1 MNFSLYIHIPFCVSK
16 CLYCDFYSVP
26 KNKILDSYVDSV
38 ITELSFRLNEYKID
52 GVINKLQSVYIG
64 GGTPSLLSFFQINKL
79 NDFFLSNNVFT
90 DDFEFTIEVNP
101 DDVSESFIEYINQT
115 LINRISCGLQS
126 MNDDVLQFVKR
137 RGSVFDNS
145 RALDLLKS
153 QWKKNFSV
161 DLICGLPGESEESF
175 FSGLNSILKYEPNHI
190 SMYSLTIEDSTP
202 LGKMFNSGK
211 IEYDFDF
218 ADYLWLKAKDFLE
231 KNGYDQYEVSNFSKK
246 GFESKHNLSY
256 WNHQSYL
263 GVGSGAT
270 GTVYNDDGSGIRWTN
285 TQNIERYINFWQEK
299 SNSFNIEKNDDIQ
312 ELEQIDVE
320 TSKIEFFLMGLR
332 KLSGITTKEF
342 ENIFHKPIDDKII
355 KVFKKWEQK
364 NLCKIQNEHNDSVRY
379 SLGKNGI
386 LFLNAFLEEIV

>member
-1 MNFSLYIHIPFCVSK
+1 M
-16 CLYCDFYSVP
+16 
-26 KNKILDSYVDSV
+26 
-38 ITELSFRLNEYKID
+38 
-52 GVINKLQSVYIG
+52 
-64 GGTPSLLSFFQINKL
+64 
-79 NDFFLSNNVFT
+79 
-90 DDFEFTIEVNP
+90 NP
-101 DDVSESFIEYINQT
+101 DDVSESFIEFINQT

-137 RGSVFDNS
+137 RGSVSDNS

-218 ADYLWLKAKDFLE
+218 ADNLWLKAKDFLE
-231 KNGYDQYEVSNFSKK
+231 ENGYDQYEVSNFSKK

-263 GVGSGAT
+263 GCGSGAT

-332 KLSGITTKEF
+332 KLSGITTKEY

-355 KVFKKWEQK
+355 KVFKKWEQN
-364 NLCKIQNEHNDSVRY
+364 NLCKSKEYQNIY
-379 SLGKNGI
+379 AFTQQLGCTVLI
-386 LFLNAFLEEIV
+386 SQLL

>member
-38 ITELSFRLNEYKID
+38 ITELNFRLNEYKID
-52 GVINKLQSVYIG
+52 GIKNKLQSVYIG
-64 GGTPSLLSFFQINKL
+64 GGTPSLLTKNQINKL

-101 DDVSESFIEYINQT
+101 DDVSESFIESINQT

-137 RGSVFDNS
+137 RGSVSDNS

-175 FSGLNSILKYEPNHI
+175 FSSLNSILKYEPNHI

-218 ADYLWLKAKDFLE
+218 ADNLWLKAKDFLE
-231 KNGYDQYEVSNFSKK
+231 KMGTTNMKFLIFQKK
-246 GFESKHNLSY
+246 DLKVNIIYHI
-256 WNHQSYL
+256 
-263 GVGSGAT
+263 
-270 GTVYNDDGSGIRWTN
+270 GI
-285 TQNIERYINFWQEK
+285 I
-299 SNSFNIEKNDDIQ
+299 
-312 ELEQIDVE
+312 
-320 TSKIEFFLMGLR
+320 
-332 KLSGITTKEF
+332 
-342 ENIFHKPIDDKII
+342 
-355 KVFKKWEQK
+355 
-364 NLCKIQNEHNDSVRY
+364 
-379 SLGKNGI
+379 SLI
-386 LFLNAFLEEIV
+386 

>member
-26 KNKILDSYVDSV
+26 QNKILDSYVDSV
-38 ITELSFRLNEYKID
+38 ISELNIRLNEYKID
-52 GVINKLQSVYIG
+52 GVLNKLQSVYIG
-64 GGTPSLLSFFQINKL
+64 GGTPSLLTKNQINKL

-101 DDVSESFIEYINQT
+101 DDVSENFIESINQT

-126 MNDDVLQFVKR
+126 MNDDVLQFAKR
-137 RGSVFDNS
+137 RGSVSDNIC
-145 RALDLLKS
+145 ALELLKS

-161 DLICGLPGESEESF
+161 DLICGLPGESEKSF
-175 FSGLNSILKYEPNHI
+175 FFGLNSILKYEPNHI

-202 LGKMFNSGK
+202 LGKIFNSGK

-218 ADYLWLKAKDFLE
+218 ADNLWLKAKDFLE

-364 NLCKIQNEHNDSVRY
+364 KLCKIQNEYNDSVRY